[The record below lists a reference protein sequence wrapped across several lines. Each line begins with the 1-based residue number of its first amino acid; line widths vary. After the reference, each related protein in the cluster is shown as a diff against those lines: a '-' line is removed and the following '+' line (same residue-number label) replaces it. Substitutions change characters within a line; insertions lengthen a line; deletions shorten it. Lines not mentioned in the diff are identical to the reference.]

1 METKEKI
8 ECEDA
13 VTLHPQIETPQIWF
27 TSVKR
32 ERERAKNDLSFKGM
46 TLRGHGTLSL
56 VVGGKQN

>member
-8 ECEDA
+8 ECEDP

-32 ERERAKNDLSFKGM
+32 ERERERERKTICRSKE
-46 TLRGHGTLSL
+46 
-56 VVGGKQN
+56 